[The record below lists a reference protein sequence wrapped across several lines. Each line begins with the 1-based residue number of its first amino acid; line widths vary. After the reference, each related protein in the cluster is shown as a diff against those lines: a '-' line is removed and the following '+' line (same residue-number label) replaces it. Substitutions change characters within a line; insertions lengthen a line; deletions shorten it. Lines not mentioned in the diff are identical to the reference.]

1 MFWVLHTLGI
11 FRQEET
17 SKPSQTISYLDGQS
31 SGADSVVSADG
42 VPDFVGKDIDAIKN
56 NPDYTNRFEFIV
68 KEDYN
73 EEYPNKNI
81 VYDQNPAKGT
91 PMPNKG
97 YVTLYVSKGS
107 EMVSMPGLKGSTL
120 EFATKTLTEN
130 ELKYEVVYIVDASAE
145 SGLVIRTVP
154 AEGEM
159 VSKKTST
166 IYLYIKDDGAASS
179 SGHFGGGA
187 VGLQED
193 EEEDDE

>member
-1 MFWVLHTLGI
+1 M
-11 FRQEET
+11 
-17 SKPSQTISYLDGQS
+17 
-31 SGADSVVSADG
+31 
-42 VPDFVGKDIDAIKN
+42 
-56 NPDYTNRFEFIV
+56 
-68 KEDYN
+68 
-73 EEYPNKNI
+73 
-81 VYDQNPAKGT
+81 
-91 PMPNKG
+91 
-97 YVTLYVSKGS
+97 TLYVSKGS

-120 EFATKTLTEN
+120 AFATKTLTEN

-179 SGHFGGGA
+179 SGGGA